1 MKATLQSHS
10 LPTRI
15 PDGES
20 YAGTPQTPADY
31 DIITHPDKETD
42 MLETTETLLNGLA
55 ANDQNRW
62 ARFYRDYAP
71 WIENTLVK
79 RGLSHH
85 DAEEVVHD
93 TLVELV
99 RIMPTYKYD
108 KSQKGAFHSLLFKIA
123 QNKAIDRIRKNR
135 AESEHLAQF
144 AAEPLIPNEED
155 WRRETFNMALRRVF
169 ADPSIGET
177 SKIAFRRFVQ
187 LGEDAAKVAADLG
200 ITTNNLYQIRNRIK
214 QRIAEEVQRI
224 QENSPDGE

>member
-1 MKATLQSHS
+1 
-10 LPTRI
+10 
-15 PDGES
+15 
-20 YAGTPQTPADY
+20 
-31 DIITHPDKETD
+31 

-71 WIENTLVK
+71 WIANTLVR
-79 RGLSHH
+79 RGLSHQ

-108 KSQKGAFHSLLFKIA
+108 KTHKGAFHSLLFKIA
-123 QNKAIDRIRKNR
+123 QNKAVDRLR
-135 AESEHLAQF
+135 AIKANAAHLTAF
-144 AAEPLIPNEED
+144 AGEQLAPTAED
-155 WRRETFNMALRRVF
+155 WCRETFNMALRRVF

-177 SKIAFRRFVQ
+177 SKVAFRRFVQ
-187 LGEDAAKVAADLG
+187 LGEPAEKVAADLG
-200 ITTNNLYQIRNRIK
+200 ITANNLYQIRSRLK
-214 QRIAEEVQRI
+214 QRLAEEVRRI

>member
-1 MKATLQSHS
+1 
-10 LPTRI
+10 
-15 PDGES
+15 
-20 YAGTPQTPADY
+20 
-31 DIITHPDKETD
+31 
-42 MLETTETLLNGLA
+42 MLETTETLLKGLA

-71 WIENTLVK
+71 WIESTLRK
-79 RGLSHH
+79 RGLSPQ

-108 KSQKGAFHSLLFKIA
+108 KSHKGAFHSLLFKIA
-123 QNKAIDRIRKNR
+123 QNKAIDRMRKIKT
-135 AESEHLAQF
+135 ESEHLTRF
-144 AAEPLIPNEED
+144 AAEPLLPNEED

-187 LGEDAAKVAADLG
+187 LGEPAEKVAADLG
-200 ITTNNLYQIRNRIK
+200 ITANNLYQIRSRLK
-214 QRIAEEVQRI
+214 QRLVEEVRRI